1 MRYKG
6 KNIISLLLM
15 FFLLANRYSLK
26 ERVIPA
32 HVPECS
38 LTVSA
43 GRNTTWTNRG
53 VLLIRPIPTEC
64 FINGT
69 GERDGLPRAVFPV
82 GIAVLIWA
90 ICERLPKIPVLSAGG
105 YLPSKK

>member
-1 MRYKG
+1 MLINGVCWAKYNVDEPGR
-6 KNIISLLLM
+6 
-15 FFLLANRYSLK
+15 FAN
-26 ERVIPA
+26 PA
-32 HVPECS
+32 NPN
-38 LTVSA
+38 
-43 GRNTTWTNRG
+43 GM
-53 VLLIRPIPTEC
+53 